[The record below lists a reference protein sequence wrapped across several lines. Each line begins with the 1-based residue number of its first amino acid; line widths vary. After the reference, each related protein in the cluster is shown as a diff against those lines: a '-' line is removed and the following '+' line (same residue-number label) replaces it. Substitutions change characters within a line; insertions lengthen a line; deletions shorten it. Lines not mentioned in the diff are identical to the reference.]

1 MKTKADFKPPTKE
14 EVEKLLDAILVGDQT
29 KARLKPFD
37 AGYTSAL
44 EWILGR
50 AECLYER
57 D

>member
-1 MKTKADFKPPTKE
+1 MKTKADFKSPTKE
-14 EVEKLLDAILVGDQT
+14 EVEKLLDAILAGDQT

-50 AECLYER
+50 AECLYEI